1 MAVTALLAE
10 KKCAGHIGHEK
21 ALTLSRRA
29 RAMKYVCSYEAGE
42 VARSSVS
49 ERCLRGVL
57 ARLHGRRADRRGKR
71 GGEPCRRKSVYLEP

>member
-1 MAVTALLAE
+1 MAVTALLSA
-10 KKCAGHIGHEK
+10 KKCAGHIGHKK

-49 ERCLRGVL
+49 ERCLRGVS
-57 ARLHGRRADRRGKR
+57 ARLTGAEQTAEESAVASHAAR
-71 GGEPCRRKSVYLEP
+71 SQSI